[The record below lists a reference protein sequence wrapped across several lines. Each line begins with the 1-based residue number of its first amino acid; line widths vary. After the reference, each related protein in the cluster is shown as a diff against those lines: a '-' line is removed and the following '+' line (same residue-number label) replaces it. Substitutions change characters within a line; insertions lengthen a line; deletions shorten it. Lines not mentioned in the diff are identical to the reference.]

1 MQRAIALVVLVA
13 AFPSGVHAANARA
26 IELLDNGG
34 FEEGEA
40 GLSKKGWRVNNAGR
54 LSLVSDARSGK
65 LAARF
70 VALEHEWGFCGF
82 ACGIRS
88 VAPNATFRLSVWA
101 KGHGT
106 LGLAVYQSSAAGFI
120 GTKFLEPKLRLT
132 DQWKELALEYRT
144 DDARIRGA
152 AFAMHLFGKNAVA
165 TIDDASCSL
174 DPEENPDVTLEQS
187 QPNTREL
194 QIHVKSCN
202 ADVSLFVSGQPAD
215 LGSDGVARARIAE
228 GVIPVAVK
236 AQAKDERPGVW
247 LKIEGHPE
255 TDGRWRIGT
264 EEKAGWHST
273 DFNDTRWQVATP
285 SADAFVWGKD
295 PNTGTILLRQVIV
308 WNKTHYGPNRCLVP
322 PVKEWGFPRGGMETL
337 RIALYSP
344 LPFRLHDFELT
355 LEVPAQFQILNK
367 TDYPSRY
374 IMNNPARKLLA
385 EPTTRDG
392 LRYTRF
398 RMFHKPGEVKPDQ
411 TQYTLVPIKMVGDF
425 RPDTCRFYLRR
436 SARGNFTELEQAV
449 PVNILPPVNGRQ
461 LEKIMISQYAPLGY
475 STMSKEHLAERL
487 AQDAAAGCNTYMLSY
502 APGWGELWRNYVTL
516 FHDTAV
522 SNGARIVLWSN
533 FPLNYG
539 STGKGHLAQ
548 YPTWIHEHPE
558 AHGRYYKNTP
568 KWGEHPRK
576 RPYCNQYAISDG
588 GEALWQVVK
597 QEYARMLELYP
608 KASMFW
614 SDWEFHNVNKDG
626 TGVHCFCDRCKDA
639 FRQFAKLPANGVL
652 TDEVIMAEHRQQ
664 WIAFRD
670 YQDGEIVGRMART
683 ARELGRTYM
692 TYSWSG
698 NSGFWAACKGK
709 LDAAFAGVPG
719 NSVAD
724 SYYQKMLDDFAVG
737 FFERT
742 GLKRLTGQR
751 FVFFKNV
758 SKDGWKAKVLAHDG
772 YVSPKSWKT
781 QVLRIVATLHGG
793 IDMQSS
799 TEFVAGIRYYLG
811 EATRIISEYEHLF
824 WDGERADDLAESEQ
838 IGYPNLLVL
847 KLAQERLVLLFNE
860 GKADLT
866 VTLRNK
872 GDVAERT
879 ASVFGTDTEVIS
891 PQSMTV
897 VVPGEDVAVVHI
909 R

>member
-1 MQRAIALVVLVA
+1 MALIVLVT
-13 AFPSGVHAANARA
+13 AFTASVRVASAST
-26 IELLDNGG
+26 IELLDNGD

-40 GLSKKGWRVNNAGR
+40 GLSKEGWRVNNAGK
-54 LSLVSDARSGK
+54 LSLVPDARSGK

-82 ACGIRS
+82 TRGIRS
-88 VAPNATFRLSVWA
+88 VTPNATFRLSVWA

-106 LGLAVYQSSAAGFI
+106 LALAVYQSSAAGFI

-132 DQWKELALEYRT
+132 DQWQELALEYRA

-152 AFAMHLFGKNAVA
+152 AFAIHLFGKDAVA
-165 TIDDASCSL
+165 TIDDASCAF
-174 DPEENPDVTLEQS
+174 DPERNPGVTLEQS
-187 QPNTREL
+187 GPNTREL
-194 QIHVKSCN
+194 RVHLRARN
-202 ADVSLFVSGQPAD
+202 ADVSLFVSGQPAGP
-215 LGSDGVARARIAE
+215 GSDGVARVRITE
-228 GVIPVAVK
+228 GVIPLAVK
-236 AQAKDERPGVW
+236 AQAKDAKPGVC
-247 LKIEGHPE
+247 LKIDGHPE
-255 TDGRWRIGT
+255 TAGRWRVGT
-264 EEKAGWHST
+264 EEKAGWRT
-273 DFNDTRWQVATP
+273 AGFNDTRWPVATP
-285 SADAFVWGKD
+285 ATDGFVWD
-295 PNTGTILLRQVIV
+295 RDASTATVLLRQVII
-308 WNKTHYGPNRCLVP
+308 WNKTHHGPNRCLVP
-322 PVKEWGFPRGGMETL
+322 PVREWGFPRGGMETL

-344 LPFRLHDFELT
+344 LPFRLNDFELT
-355 LEVPAQFQILNK
+355 LEVPEEFQILNK
-367 TDYPSRY
+367 TDYASRY

-392 LRYTRF
+392 RRYTRF

-411 TQYTLVPIKMVGDF
+411 TQYTLVPVKMVGDF
-425 RPDTCRFYLRR
+425 EPDTCRFYLRR
-436 SARGNFTELEQAV
+436 SARGNFTELEQAI

-461 LEKIMISQYAPLGY
+461 PKKIMISQYAPLGY
-475 STMSKEHLAERL
+475 STMSKEHLSERL
-487 AQDAAAGCNTYMLSY
+487 AQDATAGCNTYMLSY
-502 APGWGELWRNYVTL
+502 APGWGELWRNYVRL

-539 STGKGHLAQ
+539 GTGKGHLAQ
-548 YPTWIHEHPE
+548 YPTWIHEHLE

-568 KWGEHPRK
+568 RWGEHPRK
-576 RPYCNQYAISDG
+576 CPYCNQYAISEEG
-588 GEALWQVVK
+588 GEFWRVVK

-626 TGVHCFCDRCKDA
+626 TGVHCFCDRCKKA
-639 FRQFAKLPANGVL
+639 FRQFAKLPADGEL
-652 TDEVIMAEHRQQ
+652 TDEEIMAKHRQQ

-692 TYSWSG
+692 TYSWSS
-698 NSGFWAACKGK
+698 NNGFWGACKGK

-724 SYYQKMLDDFAVG
+724 SYYQRMLDDFAVG

-742 GLKRLTGQR
+742 GLKQLTGQR

-772 YVSPKSWKT
+772 YVDPKSWKT

-793 IDMQSS
+793 VDLQNS
-799 TEFVAGIRYYLG
+799 TEFAAGIRYYLG
-811 EATRIISEYEHLF
+811 EATRIIGEYERLF

-838 IGYPNLLVL
+838 MGYPNLLVL
-847 KLAQERLVLLFNE
+847 KLEGERLVLLFNE

-872 GDVAERT
+872 GDLAERR
-879 ASVFGTDTEVIS
+879 ASVFGTNTTVRD
-891 PQSMTV
+891 PRSMTV
-897 VVPGEDVAVVHI
+897 VVPSRDVAVVHI